1 MSTTSA
7 EDRLQEEQPNVQ
19 KARLTQ
25 GPVGR
30 TLINLTIPM
39 LFGIF
44 TLVAFN
50 LIDTFYI
57 GQLGTRELAAISFTF
72 PVVMIISSLARGLGV
87 GASAV
92 ISRAIGEGDRHKVQ
106 RLSTDSLLLAL
117 LIVAAFS
124 VVGLL
129 TIKPIF
135 RSLGATPEVM
145 PLIEQYMSLWY
156 IGVVFVV
163 IPQVGNAT
171 IRATGDT
178 KTPAIIMI
186 VAAGINLA
194 LDPLLIFGLWI
205 FPELGITGA
214 ALATVMARATTM
226 LVSLWVLAHRER
238 MLTLARP
245 RLKAVLNSW
254 KEVLYIGLPAAGTA
268 MLAPVSVGIMT
279 AMVAAHGPEAVAGLG
294 VSSRIE
300 MLGIGVI
307 MALASTLT
315 PFVGQNWGAG
325 RMDRVHL
332 SVRYVQRF
340 AMLWGALLFVVLAAF
355 GRPIGLL
362 FNQDPAVVAT
372 ITSYFWIVP
381 LSYGSLGVLM
391 LGDAALNA
399 LNRPLQSTTLTLL
412 RLFGLYVPLALVG
425 SAVFGLKGIFGAAA
439 VANGIAGIAA
449 YLWLRRILGGDLVR
463 GSTSGSPSEVV

>member
-7 EDRLQEEQPNVQ
+7 EDRSQEEQPNVQ

-124 VVGLL
+124 VGGLL

-145 PLIEQYMSLWY
+145 PLIEQYMSLW
-156 IGVVFVV
+156 
-163 IPQVGNAT
+163 
-171 IRATGDT
+171 
-178 KTPAIIMI
+178 
-186 VAAGINLA
+186 LS
-194 LDPLLIFGLWI
+194 LIHI
-205 FPELGITGA
+205 
-214 ALATVMARATTM
+214 
-226 LVSLWVLAHRER
+226 
-238 MLTLARP
+238 
-245 RLKAVLNSW
+245 
-254 KEVLYIGLPAAGTA
+254 
-268 MLAPVSVGIMT
+268 
-279 AMVAAHGPEAVAGLG
+279 
-294 VSSRIE
+294 
-300 MLGIGVI
+300 
-307 MALASTLT
+307 
-315 PFVGQNWGAG
+315 
-325 RMDRVHL
+325 
-332 SVRYVQRF
+332 
-340 AMLWGALLFVVLAAF
+340 
-355 GRPIGLL
+355 
-362 FNQDPAVVAT
+362 
-372 ITSYFWIVP
+372 
-381 LSYGSLGVLM
+381 
-391 LGDAALNA
+391 
-399 LNRPLQSTTLTLL
+399 
-412 RLFGLYVPLALVG
+412 
-425 SAVFGLKGIFGAAA
+425 
-439 VANGIAGIAA
+439 
-449 YLWLRRILGGDLVR
+449 
-463 GSTSGSPSEVV
+463 